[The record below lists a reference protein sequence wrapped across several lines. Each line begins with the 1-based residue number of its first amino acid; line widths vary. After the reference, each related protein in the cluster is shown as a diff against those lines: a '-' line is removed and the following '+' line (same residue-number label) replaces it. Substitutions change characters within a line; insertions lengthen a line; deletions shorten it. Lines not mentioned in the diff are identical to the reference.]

1 MAVAQP
7 KPKSTP
13 KANATTTKGK
23 SQMHRRSRTGLFK
36 LIILP
41 VTFH

>member
-1 MAVAQP
+1 MAVAQQ

-23 SQMHRRSRTGLFK
+23 IQMHRRSRTGLFEV
-36 LIILP
+36 IIYQ
-41 VTFH
+41 